1 MDGCDTFSQIVQL
14 KPGQKAVIASGFSMD
29 DRVKKAQK
37 LGAGAYIRK
46 PYSIEKLGM
55 AIKTE
60 LDK

>member
-1 MDGCDTFSQIVQL
+1 MGHELIVIRSVL
-14 KPGQKAVIASGFSMD
+14 DIAYTMD